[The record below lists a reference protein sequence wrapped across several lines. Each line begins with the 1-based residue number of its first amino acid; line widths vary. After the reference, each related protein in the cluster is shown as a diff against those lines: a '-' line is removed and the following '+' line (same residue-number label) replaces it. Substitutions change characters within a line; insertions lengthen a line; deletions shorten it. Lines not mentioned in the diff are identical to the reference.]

1 MSDDASN
8 DWLEVAKTRA
18 QGIRIALAGIGVFV
32 ACVLVTIFGQ
42 LRQFEADR
50 KAELITAC
58 FVGDPAPA
66 PVSQPPCAA
75 GGATPRSLP
84 ASLPRCGACPAAA
97 DWGILQAA
105 YGEFPRPQI
114 DAELNPW
121 DQFAMESTVIGSFAE
136 GIDPK
141 QFEGSTDPMAKYV
154 WMLAEASSKKP
165 LKPGTTKEIS
175 HFYLH
180 LKDFVSNA
188 RSIEGALDA
197 KTPFEALDREQI
209 IALANAY
216 AFNLDSDDV
225 QGEYAAQDLANPT
238 FISQLDK
245 LRPSVLNSHG
255 RPIMEER
262 FVQTLKDGASLS
274 PFLMLRQQLVG
285 EDLGKFQQIDDAEM
299 KKLLNFLT
307 VTPFASLNAER
318 NEDGRLRNE
327 INAILEGD
335 TNSAISLPF
344 LSISVSLSVFAY
356 LSGILNLAF
365 LGWIFWQARQI
376 EYASNRYVTFTGADR
391 SRMAAALQ
399 GLPGAGGWNLL
410 SRTGHALLITTPT
423 LLGTL
428 VLFEPLWLS
437 NPGTF
442 RMSSLIYFSL
452 YLIFPT
458 FVFLLSLALVTFIR
472 NNNRQV
478 IDVPREPP
486 GGTAAAAT

>member
-1 MSDDASN
+1 
-8 DWLEVAKTRA
+8 
-18 QGIRIALAGIGVFV
+18 
-32 ACVLVTIFGQ
+32 
-42 LRQFEADR
+42 
-50 KAELITAC
+50 
-58 FVGDPAPA
+58 
-66 PVSQPPCAA
+66 
-75 GGATPRSLP
+75 
-84 ASLPRCGACPAAA
+84 
-97 DWGILQAA
+97 
-105 YGEFPRPQI
+105 
-114 DAELNPW
+114 
-121 DQFAMESTVIGSFAE
+121 
-136 GIDPK
+136 
-141 QFEGSTDPMAKYV
+141 
-154 WMLAEASSKKP
+154 
-165 LKPGTTKEIS
+165 
-175 HFYLH
+175 
-180 LKDFVSNA
+180 
-188 RSIEGALDA
+188 
-197 KTPFEALDREQI
+197 
-209 IALANAY
+209 
-216 AFNLDSDDV
+216 
-225 QGEYAAQDLANPT
+225 
-238 FISQLDK
+238 
-245 LRPSVLNSHG
+245 
-255 RPIMEER
+255 
-262 FVQTLKDGASLS
+262 
-274 PFLMLRQQLVG
+274 
-285 EDLGKFQQIDDAEM
+285 M